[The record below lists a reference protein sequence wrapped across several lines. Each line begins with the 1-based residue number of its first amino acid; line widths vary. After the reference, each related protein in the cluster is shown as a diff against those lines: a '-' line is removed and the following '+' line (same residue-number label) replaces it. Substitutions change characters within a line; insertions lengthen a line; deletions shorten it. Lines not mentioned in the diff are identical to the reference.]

1 MPASVLQYIDHRMF
15 LCGKYMQSDIPS
27 VKRCEKQ
34 MDQPTI
40 SFRHQLFLPGCI
52 SLGQATGVQHPQ
64 ELLHDNGHLPVH
76 LPGPMVNGRHIQV
89 AIPAF

>member
-1 MPASVLQYIDHRMF
+1 
-15 LCGKYMQSDIPS
+15 
-27 VKRCEKQ
+27 
-34 MDQPTI
+34 
-40 SFRHQLFLPGCI
+40 
-52 SLGQATGVQHPQ
+52 VQHPQ